1 MQEHQQGLQ
10 AEDRDDAGKAT
21 EGEDDHERY
30 ALAFRELEL
39 IEEGQR
45 EDGDEDV
52 GYYIY
57 AGVGEPAIECEY
69 SSKRIITL
77 S

>member
-1 MQEHQQGLQ
+1 LQ
-10 AEDRDDAGKAT
+10 AEDGDDTGEAA

-39 IEEGQR
+39 IEEGER
-45 EDGDEDV
+45 EDRDEDV
-52 GYYIY
+52 GYYVY

-69 SSKRIITL
+69 SSNRIIML